1 MNKMKISSNTIL
13 MKCFG
18 SLYKEESTS
27 YVRQIDDDEIQ
38 DEEKEEIVH
47 RQFFRFAE
55 EKRISLLYSIEPHL
69 INSRSTWFAR
79 NGDQRSLVLTRM
91 SNRNDN

>member
-1 MNKMKISSNTIL
+1 M
-13 MKCFG
+13 
-18 SLYKEESTS
+18 S
-27 YVRQIDDDEIQ
+27 YVRQIDVDEIQ
-38 DEEKEEIVH
+38 DEDEEEEQEEIVH

-69 INSRSTWFAR
+69 ISARSTWFAR
-79 NGDQRSLVLTRM
+79 NEDQRSLVLTRM